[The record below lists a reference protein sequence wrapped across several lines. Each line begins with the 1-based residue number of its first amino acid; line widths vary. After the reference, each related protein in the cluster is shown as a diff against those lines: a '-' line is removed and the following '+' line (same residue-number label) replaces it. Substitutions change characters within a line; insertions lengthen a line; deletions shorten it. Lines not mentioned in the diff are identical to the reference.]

1 MLFVTYIT
9 TSTTQGSLVSLA
21 VVLVPSRNASP
32 QQTAAHIRTTFLS
45 PFEPITAMV
54 LFLGT
59 VSRQI
64 ILLYAVQSY
73 PAFYWIMS
81 CVKLSPRKPF

>member
-9 TSTTQGSLVSLA
+9 TSTTQGSQVSLA
-21 VVLVPSRNASP
+21 VVLVSSRNASP

-54 LFLGT
+54 S

-73 PAFYWIMS
+73 PAFY
-81 CVKLSPRKPF
+81 